1 MTNGLEKSLVELLTT
16 NGSTKSDIAQLLVA
30 NGVDISDQDLDQ
42 IASGSNYKDRDDDIK
57 DVPYELTDD
66 GTSFFTS
73 DIEDTLSKEVKK
85 SFAVKIPT
93 KEEARFL
100 QDAYYQTQDKRI
112 AIAGQV
118 RSLSQNKDSKSN
130 NEANN
135 QENLSFLMWYL
146 EKTKNMEENIKKALE
161 AFSDS
166 YYISRWAKKVK
177 GIGPVISTVLAANLD
192 IKDKTMHAG
201 NWWSYCGLN
210 DNNRPWL
217 GREKSKAIVEEAIK
231 NHDGVLDD
239 FTVYEVAAKTKWKY
253 EWLSAK
259 AKDPKKG
266 WKKDDLIKA
275 CSFIP
280 YNKSLKVLMY
290 KSGHSFR
297 LSKNKPD
304 SLYGRILKEREEYE
318 NTKNAAGDYAEQAKE
333 ILASKNIGKTT
344 VAYSYYSKGQLP
356 PAHIAQRAERY
367 ATKLFI
373 SHLFE
378 AAWWNKFGEKCPE
391 PYIIG
396 FDENGHNDY
405 IEPEVPFDSVSR
417 DSQ

>member
-1 MTNGLEKSLVELLTT
+1 MTKGLEKSLVDLLLVNGTT
-16 NGSTKSDIAQLLVA
+16 KADIAQLLVT
-30 NGVDISDQDLDQ
+30 NGVEISDSDLDQ
-42 IASGSNYKDRDDDIK
+42 ISTEYKEREDITDDI
-57 DVPYELTDD
+57 PYHLTED
-66 GTSFFTS
+66 GKSFYTEDIS
-73 DIEDTLSKEVKK
+73 DSLSKEIKA

-118 RSLSQNKDSKSN
+118 RSLNQGADSKSN
-130 NEANN
+130 NDKNN
-135 QENLSFLMWYL
+135 EENLSFLVWYL

-177 GIGPVISTVLAANLD
+177 GIGPVISTVLAANLE

-217 GREKSKAIVEEAIK
+217 GREKSKTIVEEAIK

-239 FTVYEVAAKTKWKY
+239 FTVYEVAAKSKWKY
-253 EWLSAK
+253 EWLANR
-259 AKDPKKG
+259 AKDSKKG
-266 WKKDDLIKA
+266 WKKDELIKA

-290 KSGHSFR
+290 KIGHSFR

-304 SLYGRILKEREEYE
+304 SLYGRILKEREQYE
-318 NTKNAAGDYAEQAKE
+318 NTKNQNGDYTDQAAN
-333 ILASKNIGKTT
+333 ILATKNIGKKTI
-344 VAYSYYSKGQLP
+344 AYSYYSKGQLP

-378 AAWWNKFGEKCPE
+378 AAWYNKYNEKCPE

-396 FDENGHNDY
+396 FDESGHNDY
-405 IEPEVPFDSVSR
+405 IEPEVPYNAVER